1 MTRAAALRAALKAA
15 TDDPVTT
22 VRLYP
27 MVGCLE
33 RAGHLS
39 EEARARHHARIEAL
53 ATALGVSGRDLDE
66 RAERTQQRTA

>member
-1 MTRAAALRAALKAA
+1 
-15 TDDPVTT
+15 
-22 VRLYP
+22 
-27 MVGCLE
+27 MVGFLE

-39 EEARARHHARIEAL
+39 EEARARHHARIEAI